1 MSVPSRKFLFAI
13 ACVEIC
19 ECESERRENNTHQ
32 LEGFGNLEPRKQ
44 RKDALRIC
52 FAAVTGDTLRHGT
65 LQPVAQLSSPHNNLH
80 IVIMC

>member
-1 MSVPSRKFLFAI
+1 M
-13 ACVEIC
+13 
-19 ECESERRENNTHQ
+19 REKDNTHQ
-32 LEGFGNLEPRKQ
+32 LESFGNLESREK